1 MTKMSTTMRR
11 RVITS
16 PKTAGI
22 ALSLCLALLASS
34 AYPLSDQKKDY
45 ALIFG
50 TAYGPD
56 DRPLYGASV
65 HIHPVGKKRPNW
77 DLMSDHRGEFAQRVP
92 LKYSD
97 YEVTGEAELAPVV
110 DGKPQLSRK
119 KRVKVVVKVH
129 IDKDVVKDIGLHF
142 RD

>member
-1 MTKMSTTMRR
+1 MAMRMRR

-16 PKTAGI
+16 PHKAGI
-22 ALSLCLALLASS
+22 ALSLCVALLASS
-34 AYPLSDQKKDY
+34 AYSIKDQKKDY

-65 HIHPVGKKRPNW
+65 HIHPVGKKKPNW

-92 LKYSD
+92 LQYPI
-97 YEVTGEAELAPVV
+97 YEVTGEAELVPVV
-110 DGKPQLSRK
+110 DGKPQHSRK

-129 IDKDVVKDIGLHF
+129 IDRDVVQDIGLHF
-142 RD
+142 KD